1 MCPVNCTDFLLKVHV
16 NMFWAQMESK
26 RAQSK
31 LYKDEQRRFTNQSTT
46 VISLHSNCLK
56 NYKKD
61 ILGTI

>member
-1 MCPVNCTDFLLKVHV
+1 
-16 NMFWAQMESK
+16 MFWTQMESK

>member
-1 MCPVNCTDFLLKVHV
+1 MCHVNCTDFLLKVHV
-16 NMFWAQMESK
+16 NIFWAQMESK

-31 LYKDEQRRFTNQSTT
+31 LYKDKQRRFTNQSTT
-46 VISLHSNCLK
+46 VISLDSSCLK